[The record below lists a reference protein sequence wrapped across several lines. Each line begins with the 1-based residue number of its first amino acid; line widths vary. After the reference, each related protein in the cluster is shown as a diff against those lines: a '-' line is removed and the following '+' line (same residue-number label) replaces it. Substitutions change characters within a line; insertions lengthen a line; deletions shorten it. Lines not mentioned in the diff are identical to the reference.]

1 MPAETFRL
9 SNQEKRFLNIA
20 IKAAG
25 SSDMKKKHG
34 AVVVKSGRV
43 LAIGINKFRNH
54 PAQTASDRIQD
65 ECSVHAEIDAIS
77 RCDPRGASLFV
88 ARVNNS
94 GEVRYSRPCKR
105 CGAILEKVGIKKVVW
120 SSGKEHSNDNSA
132 WL

>member
-43 LAIGINKFRNH
+43 LAIGTNKFRNH

-77 RCDPRGASLFV
+77 RCDPRGASLYV

-94 GEVRYSRPCKR
+94 GDVRYSRPCKR
-105 CGAILEKVGIKKVVW
+105 CELKLQQAGIKKVVW
-120 SSGKEHSNDNSA
+120 SSERDY
-132 WL
+132 